1 MEQKIEPK
9 KTTVFKAMVS
19 EQQVQ
24 NVADKKKTS
33 LYGTV
38 FNRPKAEDV
47 SISSIELFYEP
58 YWIVKGNYYS
68 EYFRRTVYEFVTSPE
83 VKEVIIGSGKFPVRT
98 EKGKWGKIRA
108 SMKAG
113 DNANKVEIPVE
124 EHVELDIEDEIVFN
138 STGSEIKFDYKID
151 SRNVE
156 NFPEEILK
164 NNEMYL
170 RPSSLTEEQAVDG
183 LIKLLQEGN
192 MDEGIRKIKE
202 KITIDR
208 LEQIYVPVYEVRC
221 VDSKN
226 KVETLRIDG
235 MNLKVL

>member
-1 MEQKIEPK
+1 MEQKIDSK

-24 NVADKKKTS
+24 DVANKKKTS

-38 FNRPKAEDV
+38 FNRPKSEEI

-58 YWIVKGNYYS
+58 YWIVRGNYYS
-68 EYFRRTVYEFVTSPE
+68 EYFRKTIYDFATSPE

-98 EKGKWGKIRA
+98 EKGKWDKIRA
-108 SMKAG
+108 TMKVG
-113 DNANKVEIPVE
+113 DNENKVEIPVE
-124 EHVELDIEDEIVFN
+124 EHVELDIEDEIALN
-138 STGSEIKFDYKID
+138 STGTEIKFDYKID

-164 NNEMYL
+164 NNEMHL
-170 RPSSLTEEQAVDG
+170 RPSSLNEDQVVDR
-183 LIKLLQEGN
+183 LIGLLQEGN

-208 LEQIYVPVYEVRC
+208 LEQIYVPVYEVKC
-221 VDSKN
+221 VNSKN
-226 KVETLRIDG
+226 KVETLRVDG
-235 MNLKVL
+235 MNLKIL

>member
-1 MEQKIEPK
+1 
-9 KTTVFKAMVS
+9 
-19 EQQVQ
+19 
-24 NVADKKKTS
+24 
-33 LYGTV
+33 
-38 FNRPKAEDV
+38 
-47 SISSIELFYEP
+47 
-58 YWIVKGNYYS
+58 
-68 EYFRRTVYEFVTSPE
+68 
-83 VKEVIIGSGKFPVRT
+83 
-98 EKGKWGKIRA
+98 
-108 SMKAG
+108 MKVG

-138 STGSEIKFDYKID
+138 STGSEVKFDYKID

-192 MDEGIRKIKE
+192 MDEEVRKIKE

-226 KVETLRIDG
+226 EVEILRIDG